1 MNHETRKLIEA
12 VFKNNELGYLKDDYL
27 VETFRVW
34 DCYRQDW
41 IADSPVL
48 LRFES
53 QDVIVRIG
61 DEGSL
66 EMSVG
71 PVNTLVALEPS
82 DPMFSNREC
91 TCWLRDERCWVY
103 VKALEFMNSDERRR
117 FYAHKAY
124 GIT

>member
-41 IADSPVL
+41 VADSPVL

-53 QDVIVRIG
+53 QDVIVCIG
-61 DEGSL
+61 DERPL
-66 EMSVG
+66 EMSAG
-71 PVNTLVALEPS
+71 PVNTLAALEP
-82 DPMFSNREC
+82 DNPMAFGHEYF
-91 TCWLRDERCWVY
+91 CWRRDE
-103 VKALEFMNSDERRR
+103 
-117 FYAHKAY
+117 
-124 GIT
+124 G